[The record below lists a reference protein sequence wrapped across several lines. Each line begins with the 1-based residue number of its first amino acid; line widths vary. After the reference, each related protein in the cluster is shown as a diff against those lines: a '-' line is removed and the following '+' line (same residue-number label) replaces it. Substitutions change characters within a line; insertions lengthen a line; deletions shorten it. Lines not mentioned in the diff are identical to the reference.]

1 MATKW
6 EMLSFVSRIQRS
18 IDILHQLTNDI
29 KVRFRFGFS
38 LHADV
43 SYILEAKEIGDISVQ
58 AGWILEGGL
67 VGQKVMAGF
76 SLF

>member
-29 KVRFRFGFS
+29 KVGFRFGFS
-38 LHADV
+38 LHTDV
-43 SYILEAKEIGDISVQ
+43 SYFLEAKEIGDICVQ

-67 VGQKVMAGF
+67 MGQKLLAGF